1 MTKLKNA
8 GHDSVGVHL
17 PLHELHGIA
26 EVHLPVA
33 VEVQTR
39 DDILN
44 AGGARVGPES
54 VLAEPAPEQNLGERA
69 ALLDEARRHLELFE
83 VYGGAVVSVQDF
95 EGAQQGLRQSGRPLV
110 VPSPD
115 MS

>member
-8 GHDSVGVHL
+8 GQDSVGVHL
-17 PLHELHGIA
+17 PLRELFKLA

-33 VEVQTR
+33 VDVQTR

-44 AGGARVGPES
+44 AGGARVGPEP
-54 VLAEPAPEQNLGERA
+54 VLAEPAPEQNLKEWV
-69 ALLDEARRHLELFE
+69 ALLIEARRHLDFVE
-83 VYGGAVVSVQDF
+83 VYGGAVVSVPAF